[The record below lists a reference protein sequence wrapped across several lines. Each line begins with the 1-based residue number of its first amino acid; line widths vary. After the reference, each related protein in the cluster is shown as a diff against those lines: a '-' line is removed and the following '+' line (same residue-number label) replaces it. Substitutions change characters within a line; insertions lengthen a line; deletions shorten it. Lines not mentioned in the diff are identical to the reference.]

1 MSAVL
6 AFIFYLSSHLHIV
19 TFLSKQA
26 FGSMNKPVFI
36 SCFGLFVYLLFL
48 FTFLVFFSLDQ
59 NKTLNPRKLY
69 EAVENRAIVSSVFR
83 FLLYSTCLRKLIY
96 EGSSNVNYF

>member
-6 AFIFYLSSHLHIV
+6 AFIFYLSSHLHTV

-36 SCFGLFVYLLFL
+36 SCFGLFFVPVIFIYVFAFL
-48 FTFLVFFSLDQ
+48 FFGSKQ
-59 NKTLNPRKLY
+59 NT
-69 EAVENRAIVSSVFR
+69 
-83 FLLYSTCLRKLIY
+83 
-96 EGSSNVNYF
+96 